1 MNQEIERNEMRK
13 QISIFVPMS
22 DWKKIRHEAA
32 RNRIPMTELCR
43 RWMRPELERL
53 QEGRQTSNGS

>member
-1 MNQEIERNEMRK
+1 MNPEIQRSEMRK

-53 QEGRQTSNGS
+53 QEGRQASHGN